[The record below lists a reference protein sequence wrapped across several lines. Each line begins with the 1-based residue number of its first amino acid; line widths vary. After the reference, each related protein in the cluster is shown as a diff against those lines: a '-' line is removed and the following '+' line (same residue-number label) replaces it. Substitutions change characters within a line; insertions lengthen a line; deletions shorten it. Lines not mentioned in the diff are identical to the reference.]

1 MRSFIQMNLYIKNT
15 VENQQLVSKLLEPS
29 DYVQLFDSSNDY
41 IIINIPQLTYEFYT
55 PTYQYT
61 AKIVNT
67 CDIEVIRELTLMPSI
82 EAVITYAYHHAVLK
96 PIGDI

>member
-1 MRSFIQMNLYIKNT
+1 MDLYIKNT
-15 VENQQLVSKLLEPS
+15 VENHQVVNSLLEPS
-29 DYVQLFDSSNDY
+29 DYAQFFDSNGSY

-55 PTYQYT
+55 PTKRFT
-61 AKIVNT
+61 AEVVNT

-96 PIGDI
+96 PIGEV

>member
-1 MRSFIQMNLYIKNT
+1 MNLYIKNT
-15 VENQQLVSKLLEPS
+15 VKNEHIVTTLLEPC
-29 DYVQLFDSSNDY
+29 DYVSFFDSDAEF

-55 PTYQYT
+55 PTYQFT

-82 EAVITYAYHHAVLK
+82 EAVITYAHHHAVLK
-96 PIGDI
+96 PIGEV

>member
-1 MRSFIQMNLYIKNT
+1 MSLYIKNT

-29 DYVQLFDSSNDY
+29 DYVQFFDSNNDY

-55 PTYQYT
+55 PTKLFT
-61 AKIVNT
+61 AKVVNT

-96 PIGDI
+96 PLNEV